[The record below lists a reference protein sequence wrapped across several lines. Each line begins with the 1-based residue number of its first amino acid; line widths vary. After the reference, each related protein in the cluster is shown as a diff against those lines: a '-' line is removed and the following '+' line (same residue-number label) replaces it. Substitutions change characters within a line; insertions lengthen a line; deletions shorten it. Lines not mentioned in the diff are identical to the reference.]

1 MATSTMA
8 TIANLTKE
16 KVWFDKPTYDKAERQ
31 YYEKKAKVRNCCYWC
46 DHPLLNK

>member
-1 MATSTMA
+1 MSTTA
-8 TIANLTKE
+8 ALSALANE

-31 YYEKKAKVRNCCYWC
+31 YYEKLAKVRNCCYCC